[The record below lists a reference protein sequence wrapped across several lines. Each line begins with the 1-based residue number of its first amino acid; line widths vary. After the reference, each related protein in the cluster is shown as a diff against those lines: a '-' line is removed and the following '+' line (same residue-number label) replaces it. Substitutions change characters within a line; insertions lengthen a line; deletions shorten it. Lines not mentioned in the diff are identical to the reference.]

1 MSCGVPNSIV
11 NDSALMSALGR
22 EMTRAVQRMAVAS
35 GNLSNAE
42 TPGFRT
48 QEMHFADALAGQMGA
63 LQPQATHDRHLG
75 ASADKGVVR
84 DSAEAG
90 PPRRDGNN
98 VQMEHELLALGRAGS
113 DFASAQTV
121 LAAKFRLVRYA
132 INEGR

>member
-1 MSCGVPNSIV
+1 MPNSIV

-42 TPGFRT
+42 TPGYRT
-48 QEMHFADALAGQMGA
+48 REMHFAEALDGQIGV
-63 LQPQATHDRHLG
+63 LQPAATDGRHLG
-75 ASADKGVVR
+75 SSPDGGMVR
-84 DSAEAG
+84 EAEGG
-90 PPRRDGNN
+90 PARRDGNN
-98 VQMEHELLALGRAGS
+98 VQMEHELLALSHAGS